1 MLRTHGIDP
10 PTLRAV
16 LNPTDVAALQAITAR
31 IHVDDDLHDYAVS
44 LTTYTRAHPK
54 VALGASPRASL
65 GLMSAGKAHAVLAG
79 RNYVVPEDLRA
90 VAVAVLAHRL
100 VLVADVEGDARVR
113 EAIVEEALAKV
124 GYRRGFRAV

>member
-1 MLRTHGIDP
+1 M
-10 PTLRAV
+10 
-16 LNPTDVAALQAITAR
+16 
-31 IHVDDDLHDYAVS
+31 S

-54 VALGASPRASL
+54 VALGASPRATL
-65 GLMSAGKAHAVLAG
+65 GLVQAGKAHAVLAG
-79 RNYVVPEDLRA
+79 RNYMVPDDMRA